1 MFACTKCSTTYPDQ
15 SYFGSWPRNKWC
27 KPCCSEYQRN
37 LRAEGY
43 KPSGRNK
50 ALSANPDAAM
60 LKHLSRAINNAA
72 GNCRKLGRP
81 APFLVVSEL
90 HALLVSQGR
99 KCALTGLPLTCETG
113 SPWVASLDQI
123 EPSGGYVLENVQL
136 VCWAAN
142 RAKGDLSRE
151 DFLLMCNS
159 VVRLAQD

>member
-1 MFACTKCSTTYPDQ
+1 MFTCTKCSTTYSDQ
-15 SYFGSWPRNKWC
+15 SHFGSWPRNKWC
-27 KPCCSEYQRN
+27 KACSAEYQRN

-99 KCALTGLPLTCETG
+99 KCALTGLPLTCEAG

-123 EPSGGYVLENVQL
+123 EPAVGYVIENVQL

-151 DFLLMCNS
+151 DFLLMCDS